1 MRYFLSLFVVFL
13 IYNVPVSAEQKIVFV
28 DMDKLV
34 SVSKPGSS
42 IFNQLKDINQ
52 KNLNFLKEE
61 EKRFKEIEKKLI
73 AQKNI
78 ISEADFENKIKELK
92 SEVNSYNQNRSNMI
106 EKFNKLKVDNTN
118 KLLKLINPILTKFSN
133 DNDISIILQK
143 KNLIIGKTELD
154 ITDEVIKIIN
164 SEIKDFKINYYLTPN
179 IICTMPKC
187 HKIAKIIRLNK
198 KFHISLTPIHLM
210 HCLILRC
217 VIRYDHLLL

>member
-1 MRYFLSLFVVFL
+1 MRYFLSLFVLFL
-13 IYNVPVSAEQKIVFV
+13 IYSVPVSAEQKIVFT

-34 SVSKPGSS
+34 SASKPGSS

-61 EKRFKEIEKKLI
+61 EKRFKEIERKLI

-78 ISEADFENKIKELK
+78 ISEADFQNKIKELK

-133 DNDISIILQK
+133 DNEISIILQK

-164 SEIKDFKINYYLTPN
+164 SEIKDFKI
-179 IICTMPKC
+179 K
-187 HKIAKIIRLNK
+187 
-198 KFHISLTPIHLM
+198 
-210 HCLILRC
+210 
-217 VIRYDHLLL
+217 

>member
-13 IYNVPVSAEQKIVFV
+13 IYSVPVSAEQKIVFV

-42 IFNQLKDINQ
+42 IFNQLKDINE
-52 KNLNFLKEE
+52 KNLIFLKNE
-61 EKRFKEIEKKLI
+61 EKKFKEKEKKLI
-73 AQKNI
+73 TQKNI
-78 ISEADFENKIKELK
+78 ISESDFQNEIKKLK
-92 SEVNSYNQNRSNMI
+92 SEVNNYNKNRNSMI

-164 SEIKDFKINYYLTPN
+164 SEIKDFKI
-179 IICTMPKC
+179 K
-187 HKIAKIIRLNK
+187 
-198 KFHISLTPIHLM
+198 
-210 HCLILRC
+210 
-217 VIRYDHLLL
+217 